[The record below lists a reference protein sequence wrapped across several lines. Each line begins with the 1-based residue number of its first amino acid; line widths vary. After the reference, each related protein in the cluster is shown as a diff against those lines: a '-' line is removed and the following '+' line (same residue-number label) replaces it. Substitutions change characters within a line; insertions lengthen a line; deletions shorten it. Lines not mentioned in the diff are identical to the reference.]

1 MGIPRLAVYPAG
13 IGTYTV
19 AMSGGRYDGM
29 IETGHGGIDLGGRS
43 LVMGVLNVTPDSFS
57 DGGDFLSPDAAR
69 RQAQQMVAE
78 GADLIDVGGESSRPG
93 SESVPADEQLRRILP
108 AIEAV
113 RRVSDS
119 VPISVDTRLGSVAEA
134 ALDAGA
140 DLVND
145 ISALRD
151 DADLARVVAKR
162 QVPVVL
168 MHMKGQPATMQEAP
182 TYVNVVSEIRSFLQD
197 RIEAAGRAGID
208 QERIIIDP
216 GIGFGKTTE
225 HNLTTLRELPALL
238 ELGRPVLVGPS
249 RKRFIGQVLGIDEP
263 KRRQWGTA
271 AVVACAVAAGVHIVR
286 VHEVGAMRQ
295 VAKMAW
301 AIRRG
306 T

>member
-1 MGIPRLAVYPAG
+1 MCSTRYGGIV
-13 IGTYTV
+13 
-19 AMSGGRYDGM
+19 
-29 IETGHGGIDLGGRS
+29 ETGHGGIDLRGRP

-69 RQAQQMVAE
+69 RQAQQLVAD
-78 GADLIDVGGESSRPG
+78 GADIIDIGGESTRPG
-93 SESVPADEQLRRILP
+93 SEPVPADEQLRRILP

-113 RRVSDS
+113 RRASDS

-145 ISALRD
+145 IFALRD
-151 DADLARVVAKR
+151 DAHLARVVAKR
-162 QVPVVL
+162 RVPVVL
-168 MHMKGQPATMQEAP
+168 MHMKGRPATMQQAP
-182 TYVNVVSEIRSFLQD
+182 TYVDVVSEIGSFLQD
-197 RIEAAGRAGID
+197 RIEAAERAGID
-208 QERIIIDP
+208 RDRMIIDP

-225 HNLTTLRELPALL
+225 HNLTILRGLAALL
-238 ELGRPVLVGPS
+238 ELGRPVLLGPS

-271 AVVACAVAAGVHIVR
+271 AVVAYAVAAGVHIVR
-286 VHEVGAMRQ
+286 VHEVAEMRQ
-295 VAKMAW
+295 VARMAW
-301 AIRRG
+301 AIRQG

>member
-1 MGIPRLAVYPAG
+1 MAVYPAV

-19 AMSGGRYDGM
+19 AMCSTRYGG
-29 IETGHGGIDLGGRS
+29 IVETGHGGIDLRGRP

-69 RQAQQMVAE
+69 RQAQQLVAD
-78 GADLIDVGGESSRPG
+78 GADIIDIGGESTRPG
-93 SESVPADEQLRRILP
+93 SEPVPADEQLRRILP

-113 RRVSDS
+113 RRASDS

-145 ISALRD
+145 IFALRD
-151 DADLARVVAKR
+151 DAHLARVVAKR
-162 QVPVVL
+162 RVPVVL
-168 MHMKGQPATMQEAP
+168 MHMKGRPATMQQAP
-182 TYVNVVSEIRSFLQD
+182 TYVDVVSEIGSFLQD
-197 RIEAAGRAGID
+197 RIEAAERAGID
-208 QERIIIDP
+208 RDRMIIDP

-225 HNLTTLRELPALL
+225 HNLTILRGLAALL
-238 ELGRPVLVGPS
+238 ELGRPVLLGPS

-271 AVVACAVAAGVHIVR
+271 AVVAYAVAAGVHIVR
-286 VHEVGAMRQ
+286 VHEVAEMRQ
-295 VAKMAW
+295 VARMAW
-301 AIRRG
+301 AIRQG